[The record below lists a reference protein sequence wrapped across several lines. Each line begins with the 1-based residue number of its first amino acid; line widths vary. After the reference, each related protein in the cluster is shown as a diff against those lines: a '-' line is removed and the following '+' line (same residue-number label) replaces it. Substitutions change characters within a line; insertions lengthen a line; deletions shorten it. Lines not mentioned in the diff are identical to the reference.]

1 MAASL
6 SRAFQPA
13 VELQPP
19 DRRGRPADVTE
30 GHAERV
36 LCVGGA
42 KERERA
48 VTLGL
53 ASRGRDQSQQ
63 GKRKCAHH
71 AENDTPQTSA
81 TKRRDLM
88 RFVGM
93 PLGFTLSNFPGTILA
108 FGGNH
113 MKKVSLFA
121 FALIGV
127 FTVAFGQGSSDPWA
141 GTWKFDAAKSKL
153 HGPAPKEETVTSQAA
168 GAGGQT
174 VKYSIQ
180 GTAADGSAMTESY
193 DGKADGQANP
203 FIANGKEGA
212 KINYHPDSDH
222 QYTSHG
228 TGADGTTTTRAMTL
242 SKDGK
247 TITIQED
254 AKGPQGEFDAMCVY
268 NKQ

>member
-6 SRAFQPA
+6 SRSFQRE
-13 VELQPP
+13 VESQAR
-19 DRRGRPADVTE
+19 DRGGGRGDGTG
-30 GHAERV
+30 GHADRG
-36 LCVGGA
+36 LILGA
-42 KERERA
+42 ANEDDRA
-48 VTLGL
+48 GTFGL
-53 ASRGRDQSQQ
+53 ASRRRDQSQQ
-63 GKRKCAHH
+63 RKRKCAHH

-168 GAGGQT
+168 GPGGQT
-174 VKYSIQ
+174 AKYSIH
-180 GTAADGSAMTESY
+180 GPPADRSAMPAAHH
-193 DGKADGQANP
+193 GKPSA
-203 FIANGKEGA
+203 
-212 KINYHPDSDH
+212 
-222 QYTSHG
+222 
-228 TGADGTTTTRAMTL
+228 
-242 SKDGK
+242 
-247 TITIQED
+247 
-254 AKGPQGEFDAMCVY
+254 
-268 NKQ
+268 